1 MSSNEHPLRLPTV
14 GATMDTSGLFGI
26 ERGSDGLLRAVG
38 PKGCRAK
45 IGLRDDVALSLA
57 LQYQPDSEDLA
68 WMLANDDSAQALN
81 EAFHFPVTWD
91 RMAPGEIVMAFCQ
104 DHPEIVTMSLPGVV
118 TVECSEDGLFHI
130 INEFDGG
137 DVSSVGV
144 TAEIAA
150 LIIINWEGLNAAADI
165 ASEYVDFEF
174 IAKSLVTR
182 WNAEAALYASSLS

>member
-1 MSSNEHPLRLPTV
+1 
-14 GATMDTSGLFGI
+14 MDTSGLFGI

-68 WMLANDDSAQALN
+68 WMLANDDSAEALN
-81 EAFHFPVTWD
+81 EAFQFPATWD
-91 RMAPGEIVMAFCQ
+91 RMAPGEILMAFCQ
-104 DHPEIVTMSLPGVV
+104 GHPEIVTMSLPGIV

-130 INEFDGG
+130 VNEFDGDDISG
-137 DVSSVGV
+137 VGV

-150 LIIINWEGLNAAADI
+150 RIINNWEGLNAAADI
-165 ASEYVDFEF
+165 ASEDVGPEL

-182 WNAEAALYASSLS
+182 WTVEATLYASSLS